1 MFIHLPRFMSLLTV
15 PFFAVDRLILMFCH
29 QFWLKGAS
37 TGMHGLS
44 YQICFLFPPF
54 QCSQTKSRN
63 LVVVFPSLKKRVNVF
78 VLVAVYP
85 HVLLSF
91 QMVDLICLKMGH
103 ITPNVRLNTWR
114 CVPVSEWFIISPI
127 QPRSSVF
134 GIYLYGYSI

>member
-1 MFIHLPRFMSLLTV
+1 MFIHLPRFIQGVPLSLLTV

-44 YQICFLFPPF
+44 YQICFLFPAF

-63 LVVVFPSLKKRVNVF
+63 LVVFLSLKKRVNVF

-91 QMVDLICLKMGH
+91 QMVDLICLKIGA
-103 ITPNVRLNTWR
+103 
-114 CVPVSEWFIISPI
+114 
-127 QPRSSVF
+127 
-134 GIYLYGYSI
+134 